1 MDKEK
6 VKTLYTVPDYQG
18 YPTSVPAD
26 RVHDFLKRQEELK
39 AIVARGE
46 KIPELDEKSKKALS
60 DFGKLLKE
68 WAKTPPE
75 EHTMNLGEWLE
86 AHTKD

>member
-1 MDKEK
+1 MDKDR
-6 VKTLYTVPDYQG
+6 VRYTVPDYKG
-18 YPTSVPAD
+18 NPTSVPAD

-39 AIVARGE
+39 AIEDRGE
-46 KIPELDEKSKKALS
+46 KIPELTKTSKKSLN

-75 EHTMNLGEWLE
+75 GHTMNLEEWLE
-86 AHTKD
+86 EHTKN